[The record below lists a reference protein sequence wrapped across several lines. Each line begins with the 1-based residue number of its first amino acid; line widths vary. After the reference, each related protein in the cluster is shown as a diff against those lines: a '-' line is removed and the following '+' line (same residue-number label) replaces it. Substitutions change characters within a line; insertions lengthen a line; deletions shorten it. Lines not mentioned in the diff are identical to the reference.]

1 MPNDLPISPALSEA
15 APESLDLL
23 MDRFSNDPLR
33 ATPADRARIIQSQ
46 RDQAQRFAEAEAA
59 HKRPP
64 RPAKTKKPEA
74 APLEQPANTPP
85 IADLPWDP

>member
-1 MPNDLPISPALSEA
+1 MSNDLPISQALSEA

-23 MDRFSNDPLR
+23 MDRFSGDPLR
-33 ATPADRARIIQSQ
+33 ATPADRARIIQAQ

-64 RPAKTKKPEA
+64 RQAKAKKPEP
-74 APLEQPANTPP
+74 APLEQPAPAT
-85 IADLPWDP
+85 DLPWDP

>member
-1 MPNDLPISPALSEA
+1 MSNDLPISQALSEA

-23 MDRFSNDPLR
+23 MDRFAHDPLR
-33 ATPADRARIIQSQ
+33 AIPADRARIIQAQ

-64 RPAKTKKPEA
+64 RQAKAKKPEA
-74 APLEQPANTPP
+74 APLPEQPAPP
-85 IADLPWDP
+85 TDLPWDP

>member
-1 MPNDLPISPALSEA
+1 MSDLPISQALSEA

-23 MDRFSNDPLR
+23 MDRFAHDPLR
-33 ATPADRARIIQSQ
+33 ATPADRARIVQSM

-64 RPAKTKKPEA
+64 RQAKAKKPD
-74 APLEQPANTPP
+74 PPDPTPP
-85 IADLPWDP
+85 PADLPWDP